1 MNAVLR
7 LLETRR
13 STPPAY
19 LAAPGPD
26 AGQFDTLLTIAARV
40 PDHGKLAPWR
50 FIVFEGGARERAA
63 DILAGLVR
71 ADRPQASAEE
81 IAAERKRLTS
91 APLIVAVVSK
101 AAQHPKIPVSE
112 QVLSS
117 AACCQN
123 LLLAAQAMGFGA
135 AWLTNWFAF
144 DRRFLDRIGLA
155 PGETIT
161 GFVHIGTPTQSIED
175 RPRPALADI
184 VTRF

>member
-13 STPPAY
+13 STPPGF

-26 AGQFDTLLTIAARV
+26 AAQLETLLTIAARV

-50 FIVFEGGARERAA
+50 FIVFEGAARERVA
-63 DILAGLVR
+63 DIIAELAR
-71 ADRPQASAEE
+71 TDRPQANADE
-81 IAAERKRLTS
+81 IAAERRRFTA
-91 APLIVAVVSK
+91 APLVVAVVSR
-101 AAQHPKIPVSE
+101 AAPHPKIPVSE

-123 LLLAAQAMGFGA
+123 LLIAAQAMGFGA

-155 PGETIT
+155 SGETVT
-161 GFVHIGTPTQSIED
+161 GFVHIGTPTQAIEE

>member
-1 MNAVLR
+1 MNDVLE
-7 LLETRR
+7 LLKTRR
-13 STPPAY
+13 STPPGF

-26 AGQFDTLLTIAARV
+26 AGQLASLLEIAARV

-50 FIVFEGGARERAA
+50 FIVFEGEARERAA
-63 DILAGLVR
+63 DILAELTR
-71 ADRPQASAEE
+71 ADRPQATAEE
-81 IAAERKRLTS
+81 IANERKRLTA
-91 APLIVAVVSK
+91 APLVVAVVSK

-112 QVLSS
+112 QILSS

-123 LLLAAQAMGFGA
+123 LLIAAQAMGFGA

-155 PGETIT
+155 AHETIT
-161 GFVHIGTPTQSIED
+161 GFVHIGTRTQAIEE